1 MNYRRKEPETSLGQF
16 VTYNLVRQRTACNIL
31 VTTVGLGLY
40 IKQVSFH
47 SPRPLP
53 SRSLVA

>member
-1 MNYRRKEPETSLGQF
+1 MHMLHIKNCTIVHQ
-16 VTYNLVRQRTACNIL
+16 CNIL
-31 VTTVGLGLY
+31 VTTVGLGLS

-47 SPRPLP
+47 SPRPLL

>member
-1 MNYRRKEPETSLGQF
+1 MICWILYLVQHEDRLVNCQS
-16 VTYNLVRQRTACNIL
+16 VTMCNIL

-47 SPRPLP
+47 SPRPLL